1 MRFRRSIVATAAA
14 LAALSG
20 LCLGQKPDDNPFPD
34 VIARS
39 VFIRPFVLDSSEV
52 KLSGTITQSPVHI
65 RPQNPYQY
73 FRMSVTRD
81 NKTEI
86 WAVLIWGAD
95 SDFANLKPGVKVT
108 LSGTPTND
116 GSRRVQLVQSN
127 IGQQPVSAG
136 EMKLTINSN

>member
-1 MRFRRSIVATAAA
+1 MNMRRSGMTITAALVA
-14 LAALSG
+14 IGGLS
-20 LCLGQKPDDNPFPD
+20 LGQQVDDNPFPD

-39 VFIRPFVLDSSEV
+39 AAIRPFVLDGSQL
-52 KLSGTITQSPVHI
+52 KLSGTITQAPVHI

-81 NKTEI
+81 NTTEI

-108 LSGTPTND
+108 LSGTPTKD
-116 GSRRVQLVQSN
+116 GSRRVQLVQT
-127 IGQQPVSAG
+127 IKQQPVSAG
-136 EMKLTINSN
+136 EMSLTIDSK